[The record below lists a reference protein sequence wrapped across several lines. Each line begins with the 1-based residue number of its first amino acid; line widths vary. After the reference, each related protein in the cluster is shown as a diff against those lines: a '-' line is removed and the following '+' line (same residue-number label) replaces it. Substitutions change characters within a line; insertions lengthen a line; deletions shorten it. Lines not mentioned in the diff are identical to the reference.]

1 MTQRITPCTVDKEAG
16 YSSLI
21 RLDFSDRTIDE
32 DFLQKTMHEFP
43 EVIPIN
49 AIESSYGPLISLGR
63 EIDNID
69 NLYISPN
76 GCITIVEAKLWR
88 NHQAVREVVA
98 QILDYATKLSTWSY
112 EELEKRAMKK
122 GSVSDSLFQHVI
134 ALSSDEQ
141 QLSES
146 EFIDAVQSC
155 LTNGRFLLLIVGD
168 GIQENIERMLGSLH
182 NHPQKQFTFGL
193 LELQVFIDPQN
204 EGRLLVIPR
213 LLAKTTEVVRGII
226 RVENTATGQIA
237 VNVEQQ
243 AQRNTSSKKGASLS
257 EQEFFDSLPDE
268 NISAAFRYIIDVLVN
283 DGAIAGWCTSSVSLK
298 LLDPRG
304 SKQVYNLIVLKNDG
318 TAYPGWLHKQLDKTN
333 RPQAIVDD
341 FITNLC
347 NLFPNVQPSPKW
359 PGSLN
364 PYITSANIVE
374 HTDQF
379 CEILKL
385 LIEDIQAK

>member
-1 MTQRITPCTVDKEAG
+1 
-16 YSSLI
+16 
-21 RLDFSDRTIDE
+21 
-32 DFLQKTMHEFP
+32 MHEFP